1 MSMTLRKRRPPSPS
15 YSAASSLH
23 SPAERS
29 LGVTAHPRSSSSL
42 RSPFQSRSW
51 MRSESS
57 GMGGQRPRRHRRE
70 TASGAARGPP
80 PLHVPALLRVRP
92 ALLHAAPVPAAVLAG
107 VEKEPAAS
115 RAALEAVERRVGEQL
130 HGRVGEGAEGRKGGL
145 ALLPLPAGGAV

>member
-70 TASGAARGPP
+70 TALGAARGPA
-80 PLHVPALLRVRP
+80 PLHIPALLRVRP

-107 VEKEPAAS
+107 VEKEPAAAG
-115 RAALEAVERRVGEQL
+115 AALEAVEGGVREQL
-130 HGRVGEGAEGRKGGL
+130 DGRVGEGPEGR
-145 ALLPLPAGGAV
+145 AEVVAVVP